1 MSNIWKTITDEYFK
15 TGESILLMDSIKI
28 YLDNTVE
35 RAFPDV
41 SSNINIRNGDED
53 IQEDSHFAC
62 SRYKLT
68 QGRDLVANG
77 EAELTEKVK
86 RRFALT
92 K

>member
-1 MSNIWKTITDEYFK
+1 
-15 TGESILLMDSIKI
+15 MDSIKI
-28 YLDNTVE
+28 YLNNTVE

-53 IQEDSHFAC
+53 IQEDSHSAC